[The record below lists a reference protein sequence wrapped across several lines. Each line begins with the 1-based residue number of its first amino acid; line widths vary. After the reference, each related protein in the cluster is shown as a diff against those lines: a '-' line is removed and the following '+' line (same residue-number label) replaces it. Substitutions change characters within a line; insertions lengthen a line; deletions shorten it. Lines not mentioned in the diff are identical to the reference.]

1 LRGGF
6 SVHNRASFLCEY
18 LSHRSC
24 YSELTSMP
32 VLSSASAF
40 SRVTALAAKRPI
52 HAAFSWLHANP
63 KTIMDWQV
71 EIVAIPAPTHGEQ
84 ARAQWLAE
92 RFTQIGLRNIE
103 IDAVGN
109 VLGILPATNLPAD
122 STGLVIL
129 LSAHIDTVFPVAT
142 PIHPLLNG
150 DRLDAPGA
158 SDNAAGVAGMLA
170 IVSALLH
177 AGIEIPVPLI
187 FLGNVGEEGEGDLRG
202 VRHIYEHSPL
212 ASRIATHI
220 VLDGP
225 GADSAVTQALGS
237 RRYQVAITGPGGH
250 SFTDAGLPNPI
261 AAMAMAL
268 AALTETSLPS
278 LPDDPRTTLNIGTIH
293 GGISVNSIPES
304 AHANIDFRSTD
315 PNQLL
320 RLEVALHRAV
330 EDAVEHCNRKA
341 KLAAIG
347 SRSHLSFVVSKIGD
361 RPAAQLP
368 DDSPLLSTLR
378 AVDRHLGLRSD
389 LRLGSTDANIPLA
402 LGVPAL
408 SMGAGGEGGAAH
420 TLHEWYS
427 AKGRDLA
434 LKRVLLLTLAMLEWA
449 AGQTDRDQ
457 ADQDQKNPD
466 QKDQ

>member
-1 LRGGF
+1 
-6 SVHNRASFLCEY
+6 
-18 LSHRSC
+18 
-24 YSELTSMP
+24 MP
-32 VLSSASAF
+32 ALSSASAF

-63 KTIMDWQV
+63 KTIMDWQL
-71 EIVAIPAPTHGEQ
+71 EIVSIPAPTHGEQ
-84 ARAQWLAE
+84 ARAEWLAQ
-92 RFTQIGLRNIE
+92 RFTQIGLSNVE

-109 VLGILPATNLPAD
+109 VLGILPAANVPVDHA
-122 STGLVIL
+122 GPVIL
-129 LSAHIDTVFPVAT
+129 LSAHIDTVFPAFT

-150 DRLDAPGA
+150 DRLEAPGA
-158 SDNAAGVAGMLA
+158 TDNAAGVAGMLA
-170 IVSALLH
+170 IVSALIH
-177 AGIEIPVPLI
+177 AGIELPVPLVI
-187 FLGNVGEEGEGDLRG
+187 LGNVGEEGEGDLRG
-202 VRHIYEHSPL
+202 VRHIYQHSEL
-212 ASRIATHI
+212 VGRIAAHL

-261 AAMAMAL
+261 VAL
-268 AALTETSLPS
+268 AIALAVLAETP
-278 LPDDPRTTLNIGTIH
+278 LPDEPRTTLNIGTIR

-304 AHANIDFRSTD
+304 ACANIDLRSTD

-330 EDAVEHCNRKA
+330 EDAVEHCNRRA
-341 KLAAIG
+341 WPAANRSAAIG
-347 SRSHLSFVVSKIGD
+347 SRSRLFFSVTKIGD

-368 DDSPLLSTLR
+368 DDSPLLFTLR

-389 LRLGSTDANIPLA
+389 LRLGSTDANIPLS
-402 LGVPAL
+402 LGIPAL

-449 AGQTDRDQ
+449 SDQ
-457 ADQDQKNPD
+457 MDQDQKD
-466 QKDQ
+466 R